1 MIRSSHLTR
10 NYKKKFSTHNIRILN
25 LSLNELKLVAK
36 SRDIKNYE
44 NKSEGDLIKI
54 LREPKTKTNLSEK
67 KIRDTRKDFSKSR
80 YKFSKSKI
88 KDIRRNLYDIKKQKI
103 LLNQKQKRLKK
114 IFINWKKAF
123 LN

>member
-1 MIRSSHLTR
+1 M
-10 NYKKKFSTHNIRILN
+10 
-25 LSLNELKLVAK
+25 KLVAK

-44 NKSEGDLIKI
+44 NKSEDDLIKI

-103 LLNQKQKRLKK
+103 LLNQK
-114 IFINWKKAF
+114 
-123 LN
+123 